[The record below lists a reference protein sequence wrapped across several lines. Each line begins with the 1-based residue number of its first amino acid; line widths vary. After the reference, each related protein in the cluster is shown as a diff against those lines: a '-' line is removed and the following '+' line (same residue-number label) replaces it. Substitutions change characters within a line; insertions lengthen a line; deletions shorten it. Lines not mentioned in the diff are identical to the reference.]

1 MTEQPQFQIAVPSN
15 KKYTFHYP
23 LGGQTIELQTTDRG
37 FMTRVL
43 GLIDKKPLQIDI
55 ETSSE
60 EVYQVEM
67 DQVVPDSMNAAEDGI
82 GPYKLNLKTAS
93 GSRKIKRVFDGGN
106 DLGYMDQ
113 TFLKIA
119 SGYYRIAMLC
129 DVDRYDLAR
138 RVLEMII
145 NSFSDYS
152 DLPVEGVDGKL

>member
-1 MTEQPQFQIAVPSN
+1 MTEHPQFQTAVPSN
-15 KKYTFHYP
+15 QKYTFHYP
-23 LGGQTIELQTTDRG
+23 LGGQALELNTIDRG

-43 GLIDKKPLQIDI
+43 GLINGRALQIDI

-60 EVYQVEM
+60 EVYQAEI

-82 GPYKLNLKTAS
+82 GPYKLNLKTAA
-93 GSRKIKRVFDGGN
+93 GSRRIKRVFDGGN

-113 TFLKIA
+113 TYLKIA

-129 DVDRYDLAR
+129 DIDRYDKAR

-152 DLPVEGVDGKL
+152 E